1 MGISA
6 IKYYDLKQNRIQNYV
21 FSFDKMLDPKGNT
34 GIYLLYAYVR
44 VLSIIRKAAYEEEVL
59 EKIKSAEDFI
69 ITNKSEREL
78 ALAILRLPD
87 QLELTVKDLQ
97 LNRICDLIYEISE
110 RIGDFWNNSKV
121 VGTDE

>member
-1 MGISA
+1 LGISA

-44 VLSIIRKAAYEEEVL
+44 VLSIIRKAEYEEEVL
-59 EKIKSAEDFI
+59 AKIKSAEDFVV
-69 ITNKSEREL
+69 TNKSEREL

-87 QLELTVKDLQ
+87 
-97 LNRICDLIYEISE
+97 
-110 RIGDFWNNSKV
+110 
-121 VGTDE
+121 

>member
-1 MGISA
+1 
-6 IKYYDLKQNRIQNYV
+6 
-21 FSFDKMLDPKGNT
+21 MLDPKGNT